1 MKKIIKPF
9 VCTIVMLIIILST
22 SISVMAK
29 GDDQRV
35 FDDAELFTE
44 SEIEELEDRIEE
56 LRDEYDD
63 YDFVILTIN
72 EYVAIDPVDYAEQF
86 YFNKENDFRPKGYML
101 LINMNSREVTVSAMG
116 DAQYEMDAS
125 DNQMSRDNI
134 VPKLKSKKYFK
145 AGQIFLSDME
155 DCISK
160 GKITKYHELTI
171 VEIIVAI
178 VIPVIVFVVFVSVV
192 KKKYGTEGKA
202 QPYPFKERG
211 SVKLTHRDDKFIREY
226 VTHVKIESSSSG
238 SGGGGGSSYHSSSSG
253 GSSGGTSKF

>member
-29 GDDQRV
+29 GDNQRV
-35 FDDAELFTE
+35 FDNAGLFTE
-44 SEIEELEDRIEE
+44 SEIEELEDKIQALREE
-56 LRDEYDD
+56 HSG
-63 YDFVILTIN
+63 YDFVIYTSN
-72 EYVAIDPVDYAEQF
+72 ESFHGDPVDYAEEI
-86 YFNKENDFRPKGYML
+86 YFDRGYNFGPDGFIL
-101 LINMNSREVTVSAMG
+101 VINMNSREVTVSAMG

-253 GSSGGTSKF
+253 GSSGGTSEF